1 MLDWLF
7 EKKGGAILGIDLG
20 SSSVKIVEL
29 TKDNKDNERVLLTNY
44 AIAQTK
50 GDAIFNISDLKDE
63 EIAKIIVG
71 LIRQA
76 KISSHRASI
85 SLSVEKT
92 FSTVIT
98 LPAMPEKELGAAVP
112 YEAQKY
118 VPLPLDE
125 VVLDWNIISVGNNN
139 KAPEIAAKGATDSVG
154 PAGGTNGAA
163 GDGMAT
169 MQVLLLAVPKEI
181 ITRLTKIAALAKLEL
196 MALEQEAFSLTRALI
211 GNDKSA
217 YVVVDLGR
225 KSTDLIVVDQGF
237 IKMSHNLDSINKEI
251 ILMEL
256 DRIVNIFQMRY
267 NKKVGQCLLSGGR
280 ANDKE
285 LMEFLSTKLKVP
297 VKVGD
302 PFSRVSHDPKTNDFL
317 KELGPQFSVA
327 VGLAMREN

>member
-29 TKDNKDNERVLLTNY
+29 TKEAERVLLTNY

-50 GDAIFNISDLKDE
+50 DDAVFNISELKDE

-125 VVLDWNIISVGNNN
+125 VVLDWNIISVGNN
-139 KAPEIAAKGATDSVG
+139 KAPEIAAKGATDSIG
-154 PAGGTNGAA
+154 PAGGNNGAA
-163 GDGMAT
+163 GEGVST
-169 MQVLLLAVPKEI
+169 IQVLLLAVPKEI

-196 MALEQEAFSLTRALI
+196 MALEQEAFSLTRSLI

-237 IKMSHNLDSINKEI
+237 IKMSHNLDSTNKEI

-267 NKKVGQCLLSGGR
+267 NKKVGQCLLTGGR
-280 ANDKE
+280 ANEKE

-302 PFSRVSHDPKTNDFL
+302 PFARVVHDKQIDNFL

>member
-1 MLDWLF
+1 M
-7 EKKGGAILGIDLG
+7 GIDLG
-20 SSSVKIVEL
+20 SSSIKIIEL
-29 TKDNKDNERVLLTNY
+29 TKEADRVLLTNY

-50 GDAIFNISDLKDE
+50 DDAIFNISELKDE

-71 LIRQA
+71 LIKQA
-76 KISSHRASI
+76 KISSRRASF

-125 VVLDWNIISVGNNN
+125 VVLDWSIISVGKN
-139 KAPEIAAKGATDSVG
+139 KLPETGAGGATDSIS
-154 PAGGTNGAA
+154 PAGGNVGA
-163 GDGMAT
+163 GEENVST
-169 MQVLLLAVPKEI
+169 IQILLLAVPKEI
-181 ITRLTKIAALAKLEL
+181 ITRLTKIADLAKLEL

-237 IKMSHNLDSINKEI
+237 IKMSHNLDSTSKEI

-267 NKKVGQCLLSGGR
+267 NKKVGQCLLAGGR

-285 LMEFLSTKLKVP
+285 LMEFLNTKLKVP

-302 PFSRVSHDPKTNDFL
+302 PFARVSHSQQVDVFL
-317 KELGPQFSVA
+317 RELGPQFSVA

>member
-29 TKDNKDNERVLLTNY
+29 TKDGERVLLTNY
-44 AIAQTK
+44 AIAQTRD
-50 GDAIFNISDLKDE
+50 DAVFSISELKDE

-125 VVLDWNIISVGNNN
+125 VVLDWNIISVGNG
-139 KAPEIAAKGATDSVG
+139 KAPEMATKGATDSIG

-163 GDGMAT
+163 GEGVST
-169 MQVLLLAVPKEI
+169 IQVLLLAVPKEI

-196 MALEQEAFSLTRALI
+196 TALEQEAFSLTRALI

-225 KSTDLIVVDQGF
+225 RSTDLIVVDQGF

-267 NKKVGQCLLSGGR
+267 NKKVGQCLLAGGR
-280 ANDKE
+280 ANEKE
-285 LMEFLSTKLKVP
+285 LMEFLSTKLKMP

-302 PFSRVSHDPKTNDFL
+302 PFARIDHDPKTNDFL

>member
-7 EKKGGAILGIDLG
+7 GKKGGAILGIDLG

-29 TKDNKDNERVLLTNY
+29 TKEKERIFLTNY

-50 GDAIFNISDLKDE
+50 ETAIFNIGELKDE

-76 KISSHRASI
+76 KISSHQASI

-98 LPAMPEKELGAAVP
+98 LPAMPEKELGAAMP

-125 VVLDWNIISVGNNN
+125 VVLDWNIISVGNNTT
-139 KAPEIAAKGATDSVG
+139 PEITAKGATDSIS
-154 PAGGTNGAA
+154 PASSSGAA
-163 GDGMAT
+163 GEEISNI
-169 MQVLLLAVPKEI
+169 QILLLAVPKEI

-196 MALEQEAFSLTRALI
+196 LALEQEAFSLTRALI
-211 GNDKSA
+211 GNDKNA

-237 IKMSHNLDSINKEI
+237 IKMIHNLDSINKEI

-267 NKKVGQCLLSGGR
+267 NRKVGQCLLAGGR

-285 LMEFLSTKLKVP
+285 LIEFLSAKLKVP

-302 PFSRVSHDPKTNDFL
+302 PFARVSHDQQANDFL

>member
-7 EKKGGAILGIDLG
+7 EKKGGSILGIDLG

-29 TKDNKDNERVLLTNY
+29 TKEKERVFLTNY
-44 AIAQTK
+44 AIAQIK
-50 GDAIFNISDLKDE
+50 EGAIFNISELKDE
-63 EIAKIIVG
+63 EIAKIIAD
-71 LIRQA
+71 LIHRA
-76 KISSHRASI
+76 KITSHRATI

-125 VVLDWNIISVGNNN
+125 VVLDWNIISVGNS
-139 KAPEIAAKGATDSVG
+139 KGPEIAAKGATDSIS
-154 PAGGTNGAA
+154 PAGGNSPASEGVSTI
-163 GDGMAT
+163 
-169 MQVLLLAVPKEI
+169 QVLLLAVPKEI
-181 ITRLTKIAALAKLEL
+181 INRLTKIASLAKLEL
-196 MALEQEAFSLTRALI
+196 TALEQEAFSLTRALI
-211 GNDKSA
+211 GNDKNA

-225 KSTDLIVVDQGF
+225 KTTDLIVVDQGF
-237 IKMSHNLDSINKEI
+237 IKMSHNLDSVSKEI

-267 NKKVGQCLLSGGR
+267 NKKVGQCLLAGGR
-280 ANDKE
+280 ANEKE
-285 LMEFLSTKLKVP
+285 LMEFLTTKLKVP

-302 PFSRVSHDPKTNDFL
+302 PFARVSHDQRSDVFL

>member
-20 SSSVKIVEL
+20 SNSVKIVEI
-29 TKDNKDNERVLLTNY
+29 TKEAERVFLTNY
-44 AIAQTK
+44 AIAQAK
-50 GDAIFNISDLKDE
+50 DDAIFNIGELKDE
-63 EIAKIIVG
+63 EIAKIITG

-76 KISSHRASI
+76 KISSHRASF

-118 VPLPLDE
+118 VPLPLNE
-125 VVLDWNIISVGNNN
+125 VVLDWNIISVGNN
-139 KAPEIAAKGATDSVG
+139 KAPEIAGKGATDSIS
-154 PAGGTNGAA
+154 PAGGNNNTENEGAS
-163 GDGMAT
+163 T
-169 MQVLLLAVPKEI
+169 IQILLLAVPKEI

-196 MALEQEAFSLTRALI
+196 LALEQEAFSLTRALI

-225 KSTDLIVVDQGF
+225 KSTDLIIVDQGF
-237 IKMSHNLDSINKEI
+237 IKTSHNLDSINKEI

-256 DRIVNIFQMRY
+256 DRIVNIFQMNY
-267 NKKVGQCLLSGGR
+267 NRKVGQCLLAGGR

-285 LMEFLSTKLKVP
+285 LLEFLSTKLKVP

-302 PFSRVSHDPKTNDFL
+302 PFARVTHDQQANDFL

>member
-1 MLDWLF
+1 
-7 EKKGGAILGIDLG
+7 G
-20 SSSVKIVEL
+20 SSRSRTFGCV
-29 TKDNKDNERVLLTNY
+29 
-44 AIAQTK
+44 
-50 GDAIFNISDLKDE
+50 
-63 EIAKIIVG
+63 
-71 LIRQA
+71 
-76 KISSHRASI
+76 SSHRASI
-85 SLSVEKT
+85 SLSVDKT

-118 VPLPLDE
+118 VPLPLEE
-125 VVLDWNIISVGNNN
+125 VVLDWNIISVGNN
-139 KAPEIAAKGATDSVG
+139 KTPEITAKGATDSVG
-154 PAGGTNGAA
+154 PAGGSNGAA
-163 GDGMAT
+163 GEGVST
-169 MQVLLLAVPKEI
+169 IQVLLLAVPKEI

-237 IKMSHNLDSINKEI
+237 IKMSHNLDSISKEI

-267 NKKVGQCLLSGGR
+267 NKKVGQCLLAGGR

-285 LMEFLSTKLKVP
+285 LMEFLSAKLKVP

-302 PFSRVSHDPKTNDFL
+302 PFARVVHDQQINDFL

>member
-7 EKKGGAILGIDLG
+7 EKRRGAILGIDLG

-29 TKDNKDNERVLLTNY
+29 TREKERVLLTNY

-50 GDAIFNISDLKDE
+50 ETAVFNIGELRDE
-63 EIAKIIVG
+63 EIAKIITD
-71 LIRQA
+71 LIKQA
-76 KISSHRASI
+76 RISTHRASI

-125 VVLDWNIISVGNNN
+125 VVLDWNIISVGNG
-139 KAPEIAAKGATDSVG
+139 KTSEMAAKGTTDSIS
-154 PAGGTNGAA
+154 PMGGNNNAA
-163 GDGMAT
+163 NEGVST
-169 MQVLLLAVPKEI
+169 VQVLLLAVPKDI

-196 MALEQEAFSLTRALI
+196 LALEQEAFSLTRALI

-225 KSTDLIVVDQGF
+225 KTTDLIVVDQGF
-237 IKMSHNLDSINKEI
+237 IKMSHNLDSVSKEI

-267 NKKVGQCLLSGGR
+267 NKKVGQCLLAGGR
-280 ANDKE
+280 ANEKE
-285 LMEFLSTKLKVP
+285 LMEFLMTKLKVP
-297 VKVGD
+297 VKVGN
-302 PFSRVSHDPKTNDFL
+302 PFARVSHDPKTDNFL

>member
-1 MLDWLF
+1 MLKWLF
-7 EKKGGAILGIDLG
+7 EKKGGPVLGIDLG
-20 SSSVKIVEL
+20 SSSIKIVEL
-29 TKDNKDNERVLLTNY
+29 TKEDERISLTNY

-50 GDAIFNISDLKDE
+50 EEAVFNIGELKDE
-63 EIAKIIVG
+63 EIASILVD
-71 LIRQA
+71 LINRA
-76 KISSHRASI
+76 KIFSRRASI

-125 VVLDWNIISVGNNN
+125 VVLDWNIISVGNS
-139 KAPEIAAKGATDSVG
+139 KAPEIAAKGATDSVS
-154 PAGGTNGAA
+154 PAGGVNGSS
-163 GDGMAT
+163 GEGIST
-169 MQVLLLAVPKEI
+169 IQVLLLAVPKEI
-181 ITRLTKIAALAKLEL
+181 INRLTKIAALAKLEL

-225 KSTDLIVVDQGF
+225 RSTDLIVADQGF
-237 IKMSHNLDSINKEI
+237 IKMSHNLDSVSKEI

-256 DRIVNIFQMRY
+256 DRIVNLFQMRY
-267 NKKVGQCLLSGGR
+267 NKKVGQCLLAGGR
-280 ANDKE
+280 ANEKE
-285 LMEFLSTKLKVP
+285 LLEFLSTKLKVP

-302 PFSRVSHDPKTNDFL
+302 PFARVGHDQKTNDFL